1 MVASEAKH
9 AADDGGGALAAFQ
22 DLVESLR
29 ACRVIGCATKPD
41 LGVVD
46 NGREDVV
53 ELVGNGGCQSAN
65 GGKSLGVKELLPQ
78 QIGLAAGNLQVL
90 AYHRLLSSWR

>member
-9 AADDGGGALAAFQ
+9 PADDGGGALAAFQ
-22 DLVESLR
+22 DLVDSFL
-29 ACRVIGCATKPD
+29 ACLVIGCATKPH

-46 NGREDVV
+46 DGREDVV

-65 GGKSLGVKELLPQ
+65 GGESLGVKELLPQ
-78 QIGLAAGNLQVL
+78 QIGLAAGNHQVL
-90 AYHRLLSSWR
+90 ACHRLLSSSR